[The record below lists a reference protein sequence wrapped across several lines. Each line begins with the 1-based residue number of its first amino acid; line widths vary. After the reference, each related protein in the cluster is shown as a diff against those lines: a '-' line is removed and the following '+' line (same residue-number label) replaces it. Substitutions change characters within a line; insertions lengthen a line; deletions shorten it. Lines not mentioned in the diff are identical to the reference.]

1 MGCGEAA
8 PSRGHGL
15 TRLRRWPTALE
26 RPKRGGFM
34 GPYAEEMLENWEM
47 LAERMRLVIFIIERL
62 QLQYLISTSILHHI
76 IFI

>member
-1 MGCGEAA
+1 MIDSKHVTTQSPCVGCGEAA

-34 GPYAEEMLENWEM
+34 GPYAEEMLENWGN
-47 LAERMRLVIFIIERL
+47 AG
-62 QLQYLISTSILHHI
+62 
-76 IFI
+76 